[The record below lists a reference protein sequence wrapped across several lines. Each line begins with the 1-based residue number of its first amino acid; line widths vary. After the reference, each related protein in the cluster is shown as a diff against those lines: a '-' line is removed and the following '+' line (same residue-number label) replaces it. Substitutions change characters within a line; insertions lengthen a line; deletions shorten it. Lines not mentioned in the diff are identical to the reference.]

1 MQYSDVLQRLLSEN
15 NSNVIKR
22 KVFKKKRKRKKTV
35 RRYQNQEKIQF

>member
-22 KVFKKKRKRKKTV
+22 KVLKKKTKRKKTV